1 MSKLQESVNI
11 DWKSW
16 LRRWDA
22 QQAGYLPDREERFQ
36 VMLDVLESLLPD
48 SFVALDLCC
57 GPGAISQRLLA
68 RFPQARCIAADL
80 DPVLLAMGQAV
91 LGEMAGRLRWVE
103 VNLIEQPDLAK
114 VTGEAQI
121 DAVLS
126 TTALHWLP
134 VEHLVGLYR
143 QLGSLI
149 RPGGVFLNG
158 DNINVDAS
166 LASFQ
171 RVAEAVKQQQQAEA
185 FEKQGV
191 ENWEQWW
198 TALAAEPAIQPFLV
212 ERERRFTWRP
222 DKIIA
227 PTLEVHEAVL
237 RDAGFR
243 EVGVIWRHFDNHIL
257 MAVR

>member
-1 MSKLQESVNI
+1 MSNLQEGVPI
-11 DWKSW
+11 AWKSW
-16 LRRWDA
+16 LQRWDT

-36 VMLDVLESLLPD
+36 VMLNVLETLLPEA
-48 SFVALDLCC
+48 FVALDLCC

-91 LGEMAGRLRWVE
+91 LGEMEGRLRWVE
-103 VNLIEQPDLAK
+103 VNLMEQPDLAG
-114 VTGEAQI
+114 VISEAQL

-134 VEHLVGLYR
+134 PERLVQLYR
-143 QLGSLI
+143 QLGQLI

-158 DNINVDAS
+158 DNINFGGS
-166 LASFQ
+166 LPSFQ
-171 RVAEAVKQQQQAEA
+171 RVAEAVKKQQQSEA
-185 FEKQGV
+185 FEKQGI

-198 TALAAEPAIQPFLV
+198 AALAAESAIQPLLA
-212 ERERRFTWRP
+212 ERARRFTWRL
-222 DKIIA
+222 DNLVA
-227 PTLEVHEAVL
+227 PTLAVHEAVL